1 MSRTGAVVVTHRTPV
16 RAGAC
21 AERLRTSGADTV
33 VVVDSGSGDDSV
45 ERLRAAG
52 HVVVALG
59 DVGFGRAAN
68 AGVAVLPGDVDVVVV
83 ANADATF
90 TGEAVTLLADALRRQ
105 PGVVATGPRVTYPD
119 GRVQASAR
127 RVPSLPE
134 AVGHGLFGLWWPSN
148 PWTRRYRGSDLDPDE
163 PRDVD
168 WLSGCALALDRSA
181 FTAVGGFDPG
191 YFLYAEDVDLAV
203 RLRAAGG
210 RLRTEPRAHVVH
222 DVGVSTGRRPVRS
235 LVLHARSLERFAGR
249 HVLTGPWALARPLLR
264 VALAGW
270 VVTSLAWRR
279 AVGARRGRASTGE

>member
-21 AERLRTSGADTV
+21 ADALRASGADTV

-68 AGVAVLPGDVDVVVV
+68 AGVAALPGDVDVVVV

-90 TGEAVTLLADALRRQ
+90 AGEAVTLLADTLRRQ

-119 GRVQASAR
+119 GRGQASAR

-134 AVGHGLFGLWWPSN
+134 AVGHGLFGLWWPAN

-163 PRDVD
+163 ARDVD

-235 LVLHARSLERFAGR
+235 LVVHARSLERFAAR
-249 HVLTGPWALARPLLR
+249 HVLTGPWVLVRPLLR
-264 VALAGW
+264 AALAGW
-270 VVTSLAWRR
+270 VAASLAWRR